1 MKFSLGWLRE
11 HIEIDG
17 DLLDVTERLTMIGLE
32 VERVTDLKKTLEDFV
47 VGHVVSAR
55 PHPNADRLRL
65 CDVDIGADTFQ
76 VVWGDTG
83 YVLW

>member
-17 DLLDVTERLTMIGLE
+17 DLLEITDRLTMIGLE
-32 VERVTDLKKTLEDFV
+32 VESVTDLKEILEDFV
-47 VGHVVSAR
+47 VGHVVSTQ

-65 CDVDIGADTFQ
+65 CDVDIGS
-76 VVWGDTG
+76 GM
-83 YVLW
+83 YLSLIHI